1 MSPKLVVCACAVG
14 AALLASGCARD
25 VPIAELS
32 GSGAVVGVVVTTV
45 DGEEVRGT
53 LESITPRGMVVVAD
67 YVEGGGVEIVG
78 AGQSISVLVEG
89 TPVPGEVVGVERPEV
104 ARVARVRRS
113 FAAGAIEEATFYRS
127 AGEASLATIL
137 SLVVGP
143 SVGGLLAVIF

>member
-1 MSPKLVVCACAVG
+1 MSPKLVFCGCVVG
-14 AALLASGCARD
+14 TAFLASGCGHH

-32 GSGAVVGVVVTTV
+32 ARGVDVGVTVTTV
-45 DGEEVRGT
+45 DGEEIRGT

-67 YVEGGGVEIVG
+67 YVEGDSVEIEG
-78 AGQSISVLVEG
+78 AGESLRVLVEG
-89 TPVPGEVVGVERPEV
+89 VPVPGEVVDVDRPGI

-113 FAAGAIEEATFYRS
+113 LAVEAIEGASFYRS

-143 SVGGLLAVIF
+143 GFGGLLAAVF